1 MINIKIKGGFKM
13 AFEIWDAE
21 EVIDQNK
28 PWIRLSKNGSIVLS
42 KSLKNALGDR
52 IQLAY
57 DKKQKIIRLKSV
69 GIDEPGVNCEKTKI
83 NAKSFMVKFGIKIEQ
98 AVKYEAMLKEDGGYY
113 VKL

>member
-1 MINIKIKGGFKM
+1 M

-21 EVIDQNK
+21 EIVDENK

-42 KSLKNALGDR
+42 KSLKNALGNK

-57 DKKQKIIRLKSV
+57 DKKQKMIRIKSV
-69 GIDEPGVNCEKTKI
+69 GIDEPGVDCEKTKI
-83 NAKSFMVKFGIKIEQ
+83 NAKSFMKKFNIIIEQ
-98 AVKYEAMLKEDGGYY
+98 TEKYEAVLKDDGAFY

>member
-1 MINIKIKGGFKM
+1 M

-28 PWIRLSKNGSIVLS
+28 PWIRLSKNSIVLS
-42 KSLKNALGDR
+42 KSLKNALGNR

-57 DKKQKIIRLKSV
+57 DKRQKMIRLKSV

-83 NAKSFMVKFGIKIEQ
+83 NAKSFMVKFGIKIEEPE
-98 AVKYEAMLKEDGGYY
+98 KYEAVLKDDGSHY

>member
-1 MINIKIKGGFKM
+1 M

-42 KSLKNALGDR
+42 KSLKNALSDR

-57 DKKQKIIRLKSV
+57 DKKQKMIRIKSV
-69 GIDEPGVNCEKTKI
+69 GIDEPGVDCEKTKI
-83 NAKSFMVKFGIKIEQ
+83 NAKSFMKKFNIIIEETE
-98 AVKYEAMLKEDGGYY
+98 KYEAVLKDDGAFY